1 MAVCRF
7 KQKFYHERG
16 SPAKERLFGGMKEG
30 NESMM
35 RALPDRSDFALS
47 HFLTTRA
54 DPYMNG
60 DILVPFRH

>member
-1 MAVCRF
+1 
-7 KQKFYHERG
+7 
-16 SPAKERLFGGMKEG
+16 MKEG

-47 HFLTTRA
+47 HFLTTQA